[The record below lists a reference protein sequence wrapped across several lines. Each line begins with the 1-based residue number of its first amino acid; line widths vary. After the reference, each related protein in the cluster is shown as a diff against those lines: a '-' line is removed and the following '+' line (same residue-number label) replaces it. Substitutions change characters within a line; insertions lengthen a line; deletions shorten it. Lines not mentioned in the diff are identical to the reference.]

1 MNWGRAKTILI
12 IMFLVTDIF
21 LLVVLL
27 QTKLVFTRLPEQT
40 VAETVR
46 ILQNNGLDIESSVIP
61 RRRAEN
67 RNIIMRNAFE
77 EPAAAADRMLGSFET
92 RKADKLQHEYHF
104 VGEQASLFVS
114 NVGFTYRR
122 TKEPKPY
129 RVGEEPTVEALQSK
143 ISDQLGRLGFNR
155 KETSIDGGRLE
166 NGLYHC
172 QAVPLYQGVKI
183 YGISMHITADSEDIL
198 SLEGSWFR
206 AVEAEVYAQEPLLD
220 ITAVLTGLIYREDC
234 RNMRI
239 MQIENAFYAAD
250 DYLSSRE
257 IAAVP
262 VYTVTDSAQRRL
274 FFDARVGNMI
284 E

>member
-27 QTKLVFTRLPEQT
+27 QTKLVFTRVPEQT
-40 VAETVR
+40 VTETVR
-46 ILQNNGLDIESSVIP
+46 ILQNNGLEIEPSIIP

-77 EPAAAADRMLGSFET
+77 EPAIAADRMLGSFET
-92 RKADKLQHEYHF
+92 KKADQLQHEYHF
-104 VGEQASLFVS
+104 VSKQASLFVS
-114 NVGFTYRR
+114 NIGFTYCR

-129 RVGEEPTVEALQSK
+129 GFGNEPTAEALQSR
-143 ISDQLGRLGFNR
+143 ITDQLGRLGFDK
-155 KETSIDGGRLE
+155 KETFINDGRLE
-166 NGLYHC
+166 NGLYFC
-172 QAVPLYQGVKI
+172 QAVPLYHGVKI
-183 YGISMHITADSEDIL
+183 YGISMHIVADSEDIL

-206 AVEAEVYAQEPLLD
+206 AVEAEVYEQEPLLD

-234 RNMRI
+234 QNMHI

-262 VYTVTDSAQRRL
+262 VYTMTDSKQRRL